1 MGLKLLR
8 IHETEKG
15 FIYDGEQEFLKRIK
29 RFANLEIQSITLPRK
44 FNQLSPTDLKHKESE
59 EFLKHIQQN
68 DYVLLLDEK
77 GKQYT
82 SIEFANYIDKTMA
95 LGGGNLVFC
104 IGGAF
109 GFHENMYKRAN
120 SKLSLSKM
128 TTSHQLVRILF
139 LEQLYRAFTIIH
151 NHPYHNE

>member
-15 FIYDGEQEFLKRIK
+15 FIYEGEQEFLKRIK
-29 RFANLEIQSITLPRK
+29 RFVNFDIQSITLPKK
-44 FNQLSPTDLKHKESE
+44 FNQLPPSQLKQKEAD
-59 EFLKHIQQN
+59 EFLRLIQPN

-77 GKQYT
+77 GKQF
-82 SIEFANYIDKTMA
+82 SSVEFANYIDKTMA
-95 LGGGNLVFC
+95 VGGGNLLFC

-109 GFHENMYKRAN
+109 GFHEMMYKRAN
-120 SKLSLSKM
+120 AKLSLSKM
-128 TTSHQLVRILF
+128 TTSHQLVRIFF

>member
-15 FIYDGEQEFLKRIK
+15 FIADGEQEFLKRMK
-29 RFANLEIQSITLPRK
+29 RFTNLEIQSITLPRK
-44 FNQLSPTDLKHKESE
+44 FNQLPPNELKQKEAL
-59 EFLKHIQQN
+59 EFLKFIQPN
-68 DYVLLLDEK
+68 DFVLLLDEK
-77 GKQYT
+77 GKQFT
-82 SIEFANYIDKTMA
+82 SVEFANYIDKTMA
-95 LGGGNLVFC
+95 VGGGNLIFC

-109 GFHENMYKRAN
+109 GFHESIYKRAN
-120 SKLSLSKM
+120 AKLSLSKM
-128 TTSHQLVRILF
+128 TTSHQLVRVFF

>member
-15 FIYDGEQEFLKRIK
+15 FIYEGEQEFLKRIK
-29 RFANLEIQSITLPRK
+29 RFVNFDIQSITLPKK
-44 FNQLSPTDLKHKESE
+44 FNQLPPSQLKQKEAD
-59 EFLKHIQQN
+59 EFLRFIQPN

-77 GKQYT
+77 GKQF
-82 SIEFANYIDKTMA
+82 SSVEFANYIDKTMA
-95 LGGGNLVFC
+95 VGGGNLLFC

-109 GFHENMYKRAN
+109 GFHEMMYKRAN
-120 SKLSLSKM
+120 AKLSLSKM
-128 TTSHQLVRILF
+128 TTSHQLVRIFF